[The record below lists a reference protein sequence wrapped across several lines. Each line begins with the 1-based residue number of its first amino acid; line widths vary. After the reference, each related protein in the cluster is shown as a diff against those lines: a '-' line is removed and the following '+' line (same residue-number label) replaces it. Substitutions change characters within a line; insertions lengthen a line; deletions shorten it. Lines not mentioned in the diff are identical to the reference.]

1 MAQIELREIDET
13 NLDAVLSIAVRTDQ
27 EVFVGG
33 GVADALADADAYP
46 EANPWYRA
54 IYADATPVGFV
65 MLSWDVVPQPP
76 AVIGPWYLWKL
87 LIDAQHQRC
96 GHGRAAVGLVIDLVR
111 REGAA
116 ELLTSYAEG
125 QGDPGLFYQGL
136 GFTPTGERDEN
147 NEIILAYRL

>member
-65 MLSWDVVPQPP
+65 MISWDVVPQPP
-76 AVIGPWYLWKL
+76 AIIGPWYLWKL
-87 LIDAQHQRC
+87 IIDAEHQQR
-96 GHGRAAVGLVIDLVR
+96 GYGRATVRMVIELVR
-111 REGAA
+111 REGAS
-116 ELLTSYAEG
+116 ELLTSYVEG
-125 QGDPGLFYQGL
+125 RGDPGPFYARL
-136 GFTPTGERDEN
+136 GFKPTGERDEN
-147 NEIILAYRL
+147 GEIILAHQL